1 MTYRLQCHIFYNLP
15 APSFEWFGANFQT
28 LDPSRFSVDSNG
40 ELVISPVQGDD
51 QMDFICRPSNAYGA
65 STVAQFITV
74 YVSPVVTLSRTEVI
88 AILDSNLTVTC
99 AATGRPSP
107 QIEMFFPNGEPANSF
122 VSLIVLSLSF
132 LPLHLSHSSFPPSH
146 SHSLTQSLGSYT

>member
-1 MTYRLQCHIFYNLP
+1 MTYRLQCHIFYNFP
-15 APSFEWFGANFQT
+15 TPSFEWFGPNFQT
-28 LDPSRFSVDSNG
+28 LDSSRFSVNSNG

-74 YVSPVVTLSRTEVI
+74 YVSPVVTLSRTNVM
-88 AILDSNLTVTC
+88 AILDSNLTITC

-107 QIEMFFPNGEPANSF
+107 QIEMFLPNGESANNF
-122 VSLIVLSLSF
+122 VSLIVL
-132 LPLHLSHSSFPPSH
+132 
-146 SHSLTQSLGSYT
+146 

>member
-1 MTYRLQCHIFYNLP
+1 MAVNITPLILTAGMTYRLQCHIFYNFP
-15 APSFEWFGANFQT
+15 APSFGWFGANFQT

-51 QMDFICRPSNAYGA
+51 QMDFICHPSNAYGA

-122 VSLIVLSLSF
+122 VSLLVL
-132 LPLHLSHSSFPPSH
+132 
-146 SHSLTQSLGSYT
+146 